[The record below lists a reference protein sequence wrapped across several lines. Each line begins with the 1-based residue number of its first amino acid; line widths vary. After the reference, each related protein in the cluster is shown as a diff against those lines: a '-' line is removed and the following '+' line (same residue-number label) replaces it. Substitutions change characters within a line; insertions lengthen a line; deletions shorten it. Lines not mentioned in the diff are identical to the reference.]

1 MKKLKKLFFVVLGSF
16 IMGFGISLTIAVNL
30 GSDPMTLFWIGIA
43 NQLHITVGQ
52 ANLLVCAVLLFI
64 VFFFDRHQIHVGSII
79 NPIAIAIVTD
89 WLAFMD
95 LQSLSYGVRIIL
107 MILGF
112 MILAFG
118 AALYAIADYGR
129 GAYEAVVFT
138 VCEKGH
144 IAVGIVRTSCD
155 IILAILGI
163 LLGATAAIG
172 TILAILCI
180 GSGIQFFVKLL
191 TTGPM
196 HKIITTE
203 N

>member
-172 TILAILCI
+172 TFLAILCI
-180 GSGIQFFVKLL
+180 GSGIQFFVKML

>member
-172 TILAILCI
+172 TTLAILCI
-180 GSGIQFFVKLL
+180 GSGIQFFVKML

>member
-79 NPIAIAIVTD
+79 NPIAIAVVTD

>member
-180 GSGIQFFVKLL
+180 GNGIQFFVKML

>member
-16 IMGFGISLTIAVNL
+16 IIGFGISLTIAVNL

-118 AALYAIADYGR
+118 AALFAIADYGR

-138 VCEKGH
+138 VCEK
-144 IAVGIVRTSCD
+144 V
-155 IILAILGI
+155 
-163 LLGATAAIG
+163 
-172 TILAILCI
+172 
-180 GSGIQFFVKLL
+180 
-191 TTGPM
+191 M
-196 HKIITTE
+196 
-203 N
+203 

>member
-16 IMGFGISLTIAVNL
+16 IIGFGISLTIAVNL

-95 LQSLSYGVRIIL
+95 LQSLSYG
-107 MILGF
+107 
-112 MILAFG
+112 
-118 AALYAIADYGR
+118 
-129 GAYEAVVFT
+129 GAYHFDDLRLYDIGFR
-138 VCEKGH
+138 C
-144 IAVGIVRTSCD
+144 SPFCD
-155 IILAILGI
+155 
-163 LLGATAAIG
+163 
-172 TILAILCI
+172 
-180 GSGIQFFVKLL
+180 SGLW
-191 TTGPM
+191 
-196 HKIITTE
+196 
-203 N
+203 

>member
-180 GSGIQFFVKLL
+180 GSGIQFFVKML